1 MLHLKQ
7 LNFLGVF
14 HSQSAQPRVKFGQP
28 LEHAFV
34 KFSLELFHFGIL
46 IEVICVMQVLLRIY
60 PGLERVLQIR
70 LALLA
75 HRFAWFG
82 VFMDIF
88 LLSFFVAIVQV
99 LVFLVVCFK
108 TVIIV
113 GTLLEVQL
121 NRHPG
126 IIVGLVFTVDSCV
139 VFLA

>member
-1 MLHLKQ
+1 
-7 LNFLGVF
+7 
-14 HSQSAQPRVKFGQP
+14 
-28 LEHAFV
+28 
-34 KFSLELFHFGIL
+34 
-46 IEVICVMQVLLRIY
+46 MQVLLRIY